1 MKRSNLLAASI
12 VFIFCFSV
20 MTGIAA
26 AAANEITAEQ
36 FKEMILLLNHLD
48 HGKTAL
54 VAVQGDKIIEVTEFA
69 LLKKISLSGVK
80 TTFYLQ
86 NTKTGVK
93 TLVVA
98 YEAGETSKS
107 VSRIFWGKICQGTG
121 LCNSCAQLFG
131 DNPCK

>member
-1 MKRSNLLAASI
+1 MNRPNSHIAPIIFILGFLL
-12 VFIFCFSV
+12 

-26 AAANEITAEQ
+26 AAANEITSEQ
-36 FKEMILLLNHLD
+36 FKEMILLLSHLD

-121 LCNSCAQLFG
+121 LCDSCAQLFG